1 MDLKFSSLFLILAL
15 SLLGCS
21 SGNVDLDNA
30 GDQDLTVQIDELVF
44 KVPAGSYKLIT
55 LDPGRHSLTIKDA
68 QGVVLDEKKTFN
80 LIEGGLINLSKSD
93 YIVWTELYGDLE
105 LRKTKL
111 NEEWFKIG
119 DASPIYGE
127 FERLRDADLERIYVE
142 KRWDFGLS
150 ENFPETLTQFSPIEE
165 KFVIRKK
172 LFRESELLDAYSS
185 QLKP

>member
-1 MDLKFSSLFLILAL
+1 MDLKFSSLILLLTL
-15 SLLGCS
+15 SLFGCS

-55 LDPGRHSLTIKDA
+55 LDPGRHSLTIKDKA
-68 QGVVLDEKKTFN
+68 GNVLDDQKTFT
-80 LIEGGLINLSKSD
+80 LIEGGLINLAKSD
-93 YIVWTELYGDLE
+93 YIIWTELYGDME

-111 NEEWFKIG
+111 NEEWFKVG
-119 DASPIYGE
+119 EESPIYGE
-127 FERLRDADLERIYVE
+127 FEQLRDTDIERIYVE

-150 ENFPETLTQFSPIEE
+150 ESFPETLTQFSPIEE

-172 LFRESELLDAYSS
+172 LFRE
-185 QLKP
+185 